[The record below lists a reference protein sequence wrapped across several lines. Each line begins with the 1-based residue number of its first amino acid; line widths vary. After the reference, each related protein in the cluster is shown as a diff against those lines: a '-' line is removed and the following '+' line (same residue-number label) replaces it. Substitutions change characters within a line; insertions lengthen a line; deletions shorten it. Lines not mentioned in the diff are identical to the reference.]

1 MLATHHATREMVT
14 VLVYP
19 RIYARRVAKPQKL
32 IEKGIYA
39 ALKEGSDLGLTAGSP
54 ELKVCRLGLI
64 RNPVDSQGETLL
76 SV

>member
-14 VLVYP
+14 VLAYP
-19 RIYARRVAKPQKL
+19 RIYARRVAKLQKL
-32 IEKGIYA
+32 IEKEIYA
-39 ALKEGSDLGLTAGSP
+39 ALKEGSDLVLTAGSP
-54 ELKVCRLGLI
+54 ELKVCRLVLI

>member
-14 VLVYP
+14 VLVFP
-19 RIYARRVAKPQKL
+19 RIYARRVAKLQKL
-32 IEKGIYA
+32 IEMGIYA
-39 ALKEGSDLGLTAGSP
+39 ALKEESDLVFTTGSQ
-54 ELKVCRLGLI
+54 ELKVCRLVLI